1 MDPIRFQEDLRVT
14 IQALGWK
21 QDGTYLPE
29 EDNISSVVYW
39 YQKEPH
45 NPFPKFSH

>member
-1 MDPIRFQEDLRVT
+1 VT

-21 QDGTYLPE
+21 SNGTYLPE
-29 EDNISSVVYW
+29 EDNISSVAYW

-45 NPFPKFSH
+45 NPFPELPPAD